1 MSTLSSLHSL
11 AEFAIQSMVREFMD
25 TSWKQ
30 ELAEVCLNGYG
41 TMEIDMEPY
50 ERVIKYEKNSHN
62 ILTGEVFIDGK
73 RTEGITFWSSLME
86 AVQYSWP
93 SIFCSRLDKY
103 LVLKVF

>member
-1 MSTLSSLHSL
+1 
-11 AEFAIQSMVREFMD
+11 MD

-30 ELAEVCLNGYG
+30 DLAEMCLNGSG

-50 ERVIKYEKNSHN
+50 ERIIKYEKNTHN
-62 ILTGEVFIDGK
+62 ILTGEVFIDGVMS
-73 RTEGITFWSSLME
+73 EGITFWSSLMD

-93 SIFCSRLDKY
+93 SIFSTRLNNY